1 MAFNDAY
8 RAQVSLLVRTLP
20 HIAVEDC
27 LALGG
32 GTAINLFHREMPRLS
47 VDIDLTYVPI
57 ASREESLKEIE
68 LSLKRVSERLRS
80 VDPSTRVTE
89 SASTLQNT
97 INKLFVRSGG
107 AQVKIE
113 VNPVLRGCVREPELT
128 EICTRG
134 ENQFG
139 YVQINTMS
147 FAELFAGKIV
157 AALDRQHPRD
167 FFDIH
172 LLLQNEGI
180 NDELRE
186 TLIVYLISH
195 GRSPAKLLTAESR
208 ELQSE
213 YKSNFYGSTEKDIPL
228 ETLLAV
234 HTRLKQDLIKNM
246 SGDHRRFLTS
256 FYRRAPEWS
265 LLGIDGVS
273 RLPAVRWKEI
283 NLDRAGEETREAIAR
298 QVEEVLS

>member
-8 RAQVSLLVRTLP
+8 RAQVELLVRILP

-27 LALGG
+27 LALKG

-47 VDIDLTYVPI
+47 VHIELTYVPV
-57 ASREESLKEIE
+57 AAREESLREIE

-89 SASTLQNT
+89 SASASQNT
-97 INKLFVRSGG
+97 INKLFVRSAGV
-107 AQVKIE
+107 QVKIE
-113 VNPVLRGCVREPELT
+113 VNPVLRGCVNATELM
-128 EICTRG
+128 EICERG
-134 ENQFG
+134 EDQFG

-147 FAELFAGKIV
+147 FADLFAGKIV

-172 LLLQNEGI
+172 QLLQNEGI

-195 GRSPAKLLTAESR
+195 ERSPAKLLTAESR
-208 ELQSE
+208 VLQSE
-213 YKSNFYGSTEKDIPL
+213 YKSNFCGLTEKDISL

-234 HTRLKQDLIKNM
+234 HTQLKLDLINNM
-246 SGDHRRFLTS
+246 SGDHRRFLIS
-256 FYRRAPEWS
+256 FYRREPEWS

-283 NLDRAGEETREAIAR
+283 NLDRAGEETLEAMAR
-298 QVEEVLS
+298 QVEEVLA

>member
-1 MAFNDAY
+1 MAFNEAY

-27 LALGG
+27 LALNG

-57 ASREESLKEIE
+57 AGREESLREIE

-80 VDPSTRVTE
+80 VDSRTRITE
-89 SASTLQNT
+89 AASSSQNT
-97 INKLFVRSGG
+97 IAKIFVRLAGV
-107 AQVKIE
+107 QVKIE
-113 VNPVLRGCVREPELT
+113 VNPVLRGCVKEPELM
-128 EICTRG
+128 EICERG

-172 LLLQNEGI
+172 QLLQNEGI

-195 GRSPAKLLTAESR
+195 ERPPAKLLTAESR
-208 ELQSE
+208 ALQSE
-213 YKSNFYGSTEKDIPL
+213 YRNNFYGSTEKDIPL
-228 ETLLAV
+228 DSLLAV
-234 HTRLKQDLIKNM
+234 HTQLKQDLIKNM
-246 SGDHRRFLTS
+246 SGHHRRFLTS
-256 FYRRAPEWS
+256 FYRREPEWS

-283 NLDRAGEETREAIAR
+283 NLDRAGEDTREAIAR
-298 QVEEVLS
+298 QVEEVLA